1 MTKRW
6 VWVAVIAAVTVGGTA
21 VSTRWLGKA
30 DRGAAQANQ
39 DRPVRAI
46 AVQVGQAVRKK
57 TPVRVD
63 ALGSVTPI
71 ASVAIKSRLDNEIVG
86 IHFSDGARVK
96 QGDRLVTLDTRAIES
111 QVKQVE
117 GTLASAKAQLE
128 QAKRD
133 VERYTELVA
142 KNATTQ
148 VTLNNAQTQVNVW
161 SASVASNTAQIENL
175 RVQLSYCEIRAPISG
190 RMSMAAVKVG
200 NFVRT
205 ADVQPIATIIQ
216 LAPIYVS
223 FTVPQQFL
231 PDIRT
236 ALANETATIDVAIP
250 GSNKHAFGAVT
261 MIENSVDTTTGTATI
276 RATMPNDDE
285 ILWPGTLVN
294 VSLNLR
300 DEDGVSVPSAA
311 VQVSQQGSY
320 VFVIKDSIAEV
331 RPVKVLRTVGRET
344 VIADGLKGDET
355 VVTDGQLQ
363 LTHNARVTV
372 RQSGTQGG
380 ARS

>member
-1 MTKRW
+1 M
-6 VWVAVIAAVTVGGTA
+6 
-21 VSTRWLGKA
+21 
-30 DRGAAQANQ
+30 
-39 DRPVRAI
+39 RAI